1 MGTRVLPV
9 SALLVA
15 AAGLLLSACS
25 SALPPPEGTIR
36 GTFRMSV
43 GVIEPSNGVAIPG
56 RVTATN
62 RAGQTYSA
70 VVPGSGRFELPVPPG
85 FYTVVGRS
93 PRFVSNGTEGACA
106 AGPISIGSRRVV
118 TRDVTC
124 RGL

>member
-15 AAGLLLSACS
+15 AAGLLLSVCS
-25 SALPPPEGTIR
+25 SALPSPEGTIR

-43 GVIEPSNGVAIPG
+43 GVIEPTNGGAIPG

-70 VVPGSGRFELPVPPG
+70 VVPGTGRFELLVPPG

-106 AGPISIGSRRVV
+106 AGPISIASRRVV
-118 TRDVTC
+118 TLDVTC
-124 RGL
+124 RGV